1 MRSLSQWV
9 MRCLCLHRFD
19 GNPLR
24 RRSDRIE
31 TVVVLAGLMIFIAA
45 LWPAVALGRQAYQNG
60 LRAELTGPGH
70 RQAVAAEVVDP
81 ARGAGWQARTVRWTT
96 PEGGPRTGKVVL
108 PPSAPAGSHTG
119 VWVDAAGR
127 LTTSPQNHAKTAV
140 DAGLALVAVMSGV
153 AMALLLCLTGVRGL
167 LNRCRD
173 AEWDRAWALA
183 DERWRRPRQP

>member
-108 PPSAPAGSHTG
+108 PP
-119 VWVDAAGR
+119 
-127 LTTSPQNHAKTAV
+127 
-140 DAGLALVAVMSGV
+140 
-153 AMALLLCLTGVRGL
+153 
-167 LNRCRD
+167 RCRLD
-173 AEWDRAWALA
+173 HRAWQGSVPRSHRH
-183 DERWRRPRQP
+183 DELLRIFLLSPRS